1 MQDINWLGDRP
12 DMTSRIRHLYILH
25 SIWTSYSPFIHNARN
40 LQHLTVTENG
50 IELGFA
56 LALTELPN
64 LCWLHIDGCGISADF
79 HEYIRSTEP
88 GKIPAALA
96 LRHVRLTMP
105 YNAMYSVDFE
115 SWGILMICGPSLQ
128 SLDFGARRFVPPER
142 DDWGHYARPMRALQH
157 LEFETLKSKYVTR
170 LVEFLQV
177 GAPLSLHKLHIR
189 ESHLAMDDLQSLSD
203 QLRRL
208 SPRFSTIEV
217 DE

>member
-1 MQDINWLGDRP
+1 MVGTYGTSRCVAVFFAALPSHIHFRFDRDNLFEFMLTCCQSVTLGGYPAPTREDIDWLGHRP
-12 DMTSRIRHLYILH
+12 DVTGRIQHLYIHH
-25 SIWTSYSPFIHNARN
+25 SIWTHYSPFIHNARN

-56 LALTELPN
+56 LALTELPY
-64 LCWLHIDGCGISADF
+64 LCWLHIDACGIRTDF
-79 HEYIRSTEP
+79 HEFMRKTNP
-88 GKIPAALA
+88 GNIPAAPA

-157 LEFETLKSKYVTR
+157 LEF
-170 LVEFLQV
+170 
-177 GAPLSLHKLHIR
+177 
-189 ESHLAMDDLQSLSD
+189 
-203 QLRRL
+203 
-208 SPRFSTIEV
+208 
-217 DE
+217 